1 MFMSVTD
8 TLKPKEFWREKF
20 AKIMTYMCKVY
31 NLYGKAYNIYA

>member
-1 MFMSVTD
+1 MSVTD
-8 TLKPKEFWREKF
+8 TLKPKQKFGREKF